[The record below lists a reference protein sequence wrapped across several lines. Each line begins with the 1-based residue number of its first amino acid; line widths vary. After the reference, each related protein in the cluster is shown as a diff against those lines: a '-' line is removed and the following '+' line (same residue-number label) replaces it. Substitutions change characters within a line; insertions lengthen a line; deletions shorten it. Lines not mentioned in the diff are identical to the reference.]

1 VTVAVRTQEKPKII
15 PKRTKEG
22 EPVAHVQ
29 VKSTV
34 QKKDLNLAQSA
45 ALIALKEG
53 KGMQVIDDGKNSMR
67 DMLKVV
73 IQNYALY
80 YQCAE
85 KTHGWQDWYGQQKKI
100 HESVR

>member
-1 VTVAVRTQEKPKII
+1 MKYVLLSLVLLLGACSTPVPVRQEF
-15 PKRTKEG
+15 
-22 EPVAHVQ
+22 PVAP
-29 VKSTV
+29 
-34 QKKDLNLAQSA
+34 A
-45 ALIALKEG
+45 ALLERCPDLLT
-53 KGMQVIDDGKNSMR
+53 VDDGKNSMR

-100 HESVR
+100 HEGVNK

>member
-1 VTVAVRTQEKPKII
+1 MKYVLLSLVLLLSACSTSVPVRQAF
-15 PKRTKEG
+15 
-22 EPVAHVQ
+22 PVAP
-29 VKSTV
+29 
-34 QKKDLNLAQSA
+34 A
-45 ALIALKEG
+45 ALLERCPDLLT
-53 KGMQVIDDGKNSMR
+53 IDDGKNSMR
-67 DMLKVV
+67 DMLRVV